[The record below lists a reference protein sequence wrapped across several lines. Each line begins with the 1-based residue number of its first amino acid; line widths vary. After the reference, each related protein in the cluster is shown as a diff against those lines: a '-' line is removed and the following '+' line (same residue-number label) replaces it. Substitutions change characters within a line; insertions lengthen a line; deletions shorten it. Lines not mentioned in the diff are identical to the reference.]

1 MRMKRKAAGLL
12 AGLMLIGTLSGC
24 TAEKGF
30 NYSEGLDEDGRWT
43 EVNALDYVTLPEYV
57 GIEVPEQ
64 THTVTQEA
72 IDEQVQKYL
81 DAYPVTKQI
90 LDRAVE
96 DGDTVNIDYVGSVDG
111 VEFEGGSTQGNGTDV
126 IIGTTNYIDD
136 FLEQLIGHKPG
147 ETFDVEVTFP
157 EDYSANPDLSGKD
170 AVFVVTI
177 NYIAEETAPELTDEF
192 VQTNLTEQ
200 YGWENVEQMLAQL
213 EEDLRWSACAEYIW
227 NAIVEGSQITELPQS
242 MVDYQ
247 FNRML
252 EEYKQMAEGY
262 GMSDDQA
269 LTLAQV
275 SSEEELREKYIDDLE
290 SMAKDELILQA
301 VADDADIH
309 VTEED
314 VASYFKTYLYLD
326 DYSSYEENFGKE
338 YLRRVALN
346 SRVLEYLVDNA
357 VMA

>member
-1 MRMKRKAAGLL
+1 MKVKRFCAGFLAAVLVVGGL
-12 AGLMLIGTLSGC
+12 TGC
-24 TAEKGF
+24 GAKKTF
-30 NYSEGLDEDGRWT
+30 DYSQGLDEDGRWSD
-43 EVNALDYVTLPEYV
+43 VNAADYVTLPQYV
-57 GIEVPEQ
+57 GIEIPAEE
-64 THTVTQEA
+64 HTVTQEA
-72 IDEQVQKYL
+72 LDEQIQKYL
-81 DAYPVTKQI
+81 DAYPVTQQV

-309 VTEED
+309 VTEKD